1 MLATSRSALLAAS
14 LLVATVTFPSA
25 PVDAQDD
32 VAAELNTVLAEKSQL
47 EREVAQ
53 YRASMDLLRANGAG
67 GVDSPALQALAEE
80 LGRTRARLRGLSER
94 EQALNTALRN
104 QAGGATAA
112 GAEVTRLTSLLQGYY
127 ADAEAADTESVN
139 ASEAAANALAQ
150 TDLDSSKVLL
160 SGAEGIAAINLIS
173 ERLAKV
179 STSGYSR
186 QRDIVF
192 NVEVRRDGALIS
204 KSNHSLRPVGE
215 SQYICKLALRSGSA
229 RISVRDE
236 QWRVQVDGPG
246 DYLLTLYT
254 PDPGDAQLHVIPV
267 DELRATRWTE
277 TPTWLPPL
285 GDSASRS

>member
-32 VAAELNTVLAEKSQL
+32 VAAELNAVLAEKSQL

-173 ERLAKV
+173 ERLAEV
-179 STSGYSR
+179 SASEYSR
-186 QRDIVF
+186 QRNIVF
-192 NVEVRRDGALIS
+192 NVEIRRDGELIS
-204 KSNHSLRPVGE
+204 KSNHSLQPVGE
-215 SQYICKLALRSGSA
+215 SQYICKLALRSGKA
-229 RISVRDE
+229 RISVRDQ
-236 QWRVQVDGPG
+236 QWRVQLDGAD

-254 PDPGDAQLHVIPV
+254 PAPGEAQLHVIPV
-267 DELRATRWTE
+267 TELRATRWTD
-277 TPTWLPPL
+277 TPAWLPPL